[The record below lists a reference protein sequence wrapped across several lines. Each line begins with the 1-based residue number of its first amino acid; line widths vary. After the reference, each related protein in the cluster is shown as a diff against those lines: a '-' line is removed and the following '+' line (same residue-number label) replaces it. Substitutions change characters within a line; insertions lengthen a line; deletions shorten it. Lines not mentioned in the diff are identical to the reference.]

1 MKNVWLDCDPGH
13 DDVMAIL
20 MAAFHPEIHLIGV
33 STVAGNQSVEKTCS
47 NARAVLSYVG
57 RSDLEVL
64 CGQASALLAPMPF
77 CAEIHGESG
86 LDGPDGHALFPFVSA
101 PSEEKF
107 WLPVMR
113 EKILKTATESGEKV
127 WLVCTGS
134 LTNAALLLTLHP
146 ELKVHIQISL
156 MGGALG
162 IGNTGPV
169 AEFNIENDPEAAKI
183 IFESGV
189 PICMVPLELTHQ
201 VLVDEVVL
209 NSIGDGSEF
218 RRKIRDLLLFF
229 RNTYRD
235 VFGFEHPPLHDPLA
249 VFYVLQPDLFKTKA
263 MHVAIECGSALSRGQ
278 TVCDFYGRSGFSPNA
293 EVALEVDVQSFWS
306 EMLGCLNRAEQL
318 REHMFRL

>member
-1 MKNVWLDCDPGH
+1 MNNVWLDCDPGH

-20 MAAFHPEIHLIGV
+20 MAAFHPDIKLIGI
-33 STVAGNQSVEKTCS
+33 STVAGNQSVDKTCA

-57 RSDLEVL
+57 RNDFEVL
-64 CGQASALLAPMPF
+64 RGQSSALLSPMPF

-86 LDGPDGHALFPFVSA
+86 LDGTDGNALFPFVSA
-101 PSEEKF
+101 PAEEKF

-113 EKILKTATESGEKV
+113 DSILNASAESGEKV

-134 LTNAALLLTLHP
+134 LTNVALLLTLYP
-146 ELKVHIQISL
+146 ELKPLLRISL

-169 AEFNIENDPEAAKI
+169 AEFNIENDPEAARI
-183 IFESGV
+183 VFDSGV
-189 PICMVPLELTHQ
+189 SICMVPLELTHQ
-201 VLVDEVVL
+201 VLVDESVL

-229 RNTYRD
+229 RNTYQE

-249 VFYVLQPDLFKTKA
+249 VFYVLYPALFKTKS
-263 MHVAIECGSALSRGQ
+263 MHVAIECGSSLSRGQ
-278 TVCDFYGRSGFSPNA
+278 TVCDFYGRSRLSPNA
-293 EVALEVDVQSFWS
+293 DVALETDVTAFWK
-306 EMLGCLNRAEQL
+306 EMLECLERAEAGYE
-318 REHMFRL
+318 RRV

>member
-20 MAAFHPEIHLIGV
+20 MAAFHPDITLIGI
-33 STVAGNQSVEKTCS
+33 STVAGNQSVKKTCA
-47 NARAVLSYVG
+47 NARALLSYVG

-64 CGQASALLAPMPF
+64 CGQASALLSAMPF

-113 EKILKTATESGEKV
+113 EKILMAAKQRGEQV

-134 LTNAALLLTLHP
+134 LTNVALLLTLHP
-146 ELKVHIQISL
+146 ELKPFLRISL

-183 IFESGV
+183 VFESGV

-201 VLVDEVVL
+201 VLVDETVL
-209 NSIGDGSEF
+209 TAVGEGSEF

-235 VFGFEHPPLHDPLA
+235 VFGFVHPPLHDPLA
-249 VFYVLQPDLFKTKA
+249 VFYLVQPALFKTRA

-278 TVCDFYGRSGFSPNA
+278 TVCDYYGRNGFSPNA
-293 EVALEVDVQSFWS
+293 DVALEVDVQAFWR
-306 EMLGCLNRAEQL
+306 EMLGCLNRAEQAREQML
-318 REHMFRL
+318 RL